1 MKKRFLVLAMALCM
15 VFAFGFAFAEEDT
28 ETPEVMDHADCGVE
42 GTDWEAVMDEEDYV
56 PATCEADGMIRK
68 HCSVCG
74 VYVEETVL
82 PKLGGHDVQVDAAVE
97 PTCTETGL
105 TEGKS
110 CHNMITLA
118 DGTQVKC
125 DYVEVAQEVVPAN
138 GHGEAEPVDPDWRPE
153 NYDCEAGFST
163 PAQCSICKEE
173 LKIEIF
179 VTFEHEPEV
188 IEAVAE
194 TCTTTGL
201 TEGSKCS
208 VCGEILVAQQVIAAL
223 GHTEIDVSAVA
234 PDCENDGLT
243 AGVMCTVCGEFTV
256 PQEVVPALGHWLREY
271 TVAPTTEDI
280 GYDHEVCLREGCNY
294 YHSYNYKARLSDDL
308 GFIVFDVNDVPVD
321 YDLDQDVYGVM
332 EITAAGEADGTYPL
346 RKLYIS
352 LELIEELYE
361 REVETIIFIVGDNE
375 LEFSID
381 LFAETEL
388 PEKAAAFVFIV
399 DGENVQVQIEAGNEL
414 VDITEDV
421 EGLYLNGEE
430 I

>member
-1 MKKRFLVLAMALCM
+1 VK
-15 VFAFGFAFAEEDT
+15 
-28 ETPEVMDHADCGVE
+28 
-42 GTDWEAVMDEEDYV
+42 
-56 PATCEADGMIRK
+56 
-68 HCSVCG
+68 CSVCG
-74 VYVEETVL
+74 EIL
-82 PKLGGHDVQVDAAVE
+82 
-97 PTCTETGL
+97 
-105 TEGKS
+105 
-110 CHNMITLA
+110 
-118 DGTQVKC
+118 
-125 DYVEVAQEVVPAN
+125 VAQEVVAAK
-138 GHGEAEPVDPDWRPE
+138 GH
-153 NYDCEAGFST
+153 
-163 PAQCSICKEE
+163 
-173 LKIEIF
+173 
-179 VTFEHEPEV
+179 
-188 IEAVAE
+188 VAE
-194 TCTTTGL
+194 VMAAVEPTCTTTGL

-234 PDCENDGLT
+234 PDCVNDGLT

-388 PEKAAAFVFIV
+388 PDKAAAFVFIV